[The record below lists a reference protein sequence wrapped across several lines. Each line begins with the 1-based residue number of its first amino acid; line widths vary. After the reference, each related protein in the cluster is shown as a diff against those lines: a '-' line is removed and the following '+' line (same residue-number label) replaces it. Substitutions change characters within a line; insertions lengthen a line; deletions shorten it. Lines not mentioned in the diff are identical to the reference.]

1 MAFLDN
7 SNVQR
12 AEKTAVGL
20 LSGFRAFILRG
31 NVVDLAV
38 GIVIGTAFTAIVT
51 ALVSD
56 VITPLIPAPGG
67 NLSTWAIHIPWTGK
81 PLLIGTFINAVI
93 TFLIIA
99 FVVYYFVVLPVNA
112 LMDRFKPRPA
122 ATPTTRECPYC
133 LSTIP
138 LKATRCAYCTAQLP
152 PADQPSPATAQEA

>member
-7 SNVQR
+7 PNVQR
-12 AEKTAVGL
+12 AEKATVGL
-20 LSGFRAFILRG
+20 LSGFKAFILRG

-38 GIVIGTAFTAIVT
+38 GIVIGVAFG
-51 ALVSD
+51 ALVNAFVSD

-67 NLSTWAIHIPWTGK
+67 NLSTWQIPISYTGK
-81 PLLIGTFINAVI
+81 SLLIGTFINTVI
-93 TFLIIA
+93 SFVILA
-99 FVVYYFVVLPVNA
+99 FVIYFFVVRPVNA

-152 PADQPSPATAQEA
+152 PIEQGAPATAQGT